1 MSNRDKINSNTD
13 VRDSDEK
20 ITIYLTDISSWIEV
34 SAYHDKVFKF
44 LRNSVDV
51 FADIAEKCDCDNSE
65 KICLLQDWVDTL
77 KKVKDKRFWDLDDT
91 EEDESD

>member
-1 MSNRDKINSNTD
+1 MNNRDKIDSNTD

-77 KKVKDKRFWDLDDT
+77 KKVKDRWF
-91 EEDESD
+91 EEFNHDEDNE